1 LSLLTN
7 QDELLLKQ
15 LDFIQLTLPR
25 RPGFIVSQGLAAYS
39 NMDTTTIVHPSVAIR
54 KLCEDRVPQD
64 NEDFGITSFYLP
76 NPFFTDAPKW
86 CLVAMEPSLGGMTP
100 EEFQLQLDRGFL
112 NFLWSEGDF
121 ILHYC
126 AFTFLCG
133 QSFDYHITDIS
144 KGAMKTA
151 VANSRRS
158 ERYGNWLA
166 LLKNELRLLN
176 NPRLIAIGSSAGDY
190 LRRKNFVVDASI
202 MHYSQQN
209 SFRFRDYY
217 LQHPNN
223 FLADDVHTRL
233 RKFSAGLLN
242 TLNYHSSLRDFIL
255 SRLFNAELSVW
266 KKGLFLS
273 YMDAFSA
280 TRS

>member
-1 LSLLTN
+1 META
-7 QDELLLKQ
+7 
-15 LDFIQLTLPR
+15 TP
-25 RPGFIVSQGLAAYS
+25 
-39 NMDTTTIVHPSVAIR
+39 THPSVAIR
-54 KLCEDRVPQD
+54 KLCEYRVRQD
-64 NEDFGITSFYLP
+64 NQVFGITSFYLP
-76 NPFFTDAPKW
+76 NPFFTNAPKW

-100 EEFQLQLDRGFL
+100 EKFQSELNRGFL

-126 AFTFLCG
+126 AFTFLCS

-158 ERYGNWLA
+158 ERYDNWLA
-166 LLKNELRLLN
+166 LLKHELRLLN
-176 NPRLIAIGSSAGDY
+176 NPRLIAIGSRADAF
-190 LRRKNFVVDASI
+190 LRKKNFVVDRSI
-202 MHYSQQN
+202 MHYSQNN
-209 SFRFRDYY
+209 SVRFRDYY

-223 FLADDVHTRL
+223 SVADAVHTKL
-233 RKFSAGLLN
+233 RDFSAGLLDLVIDN
-242 TLNYHSSLRDFIL
+242 SGLKDSIL
-255 SRLFNAELSVW
+255 SRLFNVELSVW

-273 YMDAFSA
+273 YMDAFST